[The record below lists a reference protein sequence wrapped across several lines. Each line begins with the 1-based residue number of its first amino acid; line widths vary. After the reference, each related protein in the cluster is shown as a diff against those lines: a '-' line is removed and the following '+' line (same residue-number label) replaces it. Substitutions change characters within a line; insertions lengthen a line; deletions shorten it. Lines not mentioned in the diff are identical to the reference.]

1 MQGCDQFGKI
11 IKASHFKLMQEEC
24 NARGF
29 DRDLVLKMT
38 ISELKKTVKDHEKK
52 RNKPETYDSEK
63 YFKPQGQKDLLELY
77 SYLSDF

>member
-1 MQGCDQFGKI
+1 MQGCVQFGKV
-11 IKASHFKLMQEEC
+11 IKASHFKLKQEEC
-24 NARGF
+24 IAQGF

-63 YFKPQGQKDLLELY
+63 YFKPQGQRDLLEWY